1 MANAPT
7 DAWILNLKEKRRF
20 PTLGTLLRK
29 HYIMDIER
37 PVVLGRNESNECQ
50 NRNSILSF
58 YVDQHKC
65 QAYVLGKQDEEREEN
80 NWRFHEITPWATA
93 SASSS
98 MMSRSSSSS
107 ACTSSAATPPRWCTA
122 RRRWPTPS
130 CLCSIWTRSSSRTR
144 PPAKSSARHC
154 LCFERKRN
162 RSMEQLRHLET
173 GSTDPAY
180 NLAFEEYVRRL
191 RVTTTFWWRVVRCP
205 AQRSV
210 STKSDSAPR
219 HAAVWLRP

>member
-1 MANAPT
+1 MV
-7 DAWILNLKEKRRF
+7 
-20 PTLGTLLRK
+20 LR
-29 HYIMDIER
+29 
-37 PVVLGRNESNECQ
+37 RNEDDLRQ

-98 MMSRSSSSS
+98 MMSRSASSS
-107 ACTSSAATPPRWCTA
+107 ACTSLAATPPRWCTA

-130 CLCSIWTRSSSRTR
+130 CLCSIWTRSSSRTQ